1 MPVDIG
7 EAKVPALKAI
17 GQPLVIEAEQVHDG
31 RLKIM
36 DVYFIFGYSETQFI
50 RRSVVEAFFD
60 APTRHPHRESV
71 GIVVAAFAT
80 L

>member
-17 GQPLVIEAEQVHDG
+17 GQSLVIEAEQVHDG

-60 APTRHPHRESV
+60 APTRHPNSKA
-71 GIVVAAFAT
+71 IWIMIAA
-80 L
+80 